1 MAAFLLCGGK
11 REVSAARAKYLIA
24 GAGQVSSFSGAFY
37 DSGITLRINLKPAG
51 TDGSRERGP
60 PPLREATADRQGRG
74 GRKENR

>member
-1 MAAFLLCGGK
+1 MATFLLCGEK

-51 TDGSRERGP
+51 TGEKNSSGCGP
-60 PPLREATADRQGRG
+60 PKRSEGGPHMADSRL
-74 GRKENR
+74 

>member
-1 MAAFLLCGGK
+1 VAAFLLCGGK

-51 TDGSRERGP
+51 TGEKNSSGCGP
-60 PPLREATADRQGRG
+60 PKRSEGGPHMADSRL
-74 GRKENR
+74 